1 MDGNREESDVEIQIV
16 DDTAPC
22 RRDSS
27 SPTVST
33 SVCARPWWCVADAFC
48 CRQLCLCVTP
58 KTKRKKKKKKK
69 KKRRRRRRRT
79 TTRCVACSNAGA
91 TGKTKSSYYLFIY
104 LFWEQ
109 GGGGDTQRQGT
120 TVLLF
125 REIWIVEQ

>member
-69 KKRRRRRRRT
+69 RRRRRRRRRT

-109 GGGGDTQRQGT
+109 GGG
-120 TVLLF
+120 
-125 REIWIVEQ
+125 EILNGKEQQFFPSERFGS